1 MTVDKGWLNQGFFDK
16 FFKESIDDV
25 SNFSIMFFNWHF
37 LFLSQGSSFFKAHI
51 LPEVY
56 ASDFFNSIHHVNT
69 FEWLVDLDL
78 SALVVDWTITLNC
91 LSSVLDNAF
100 CQVHD
105 VLEVSIGLVN
115 FDRSELRVMS
125 GIHPF
130 VTEDT
135 ANFIDAFHTTNDKA
149 FQVKLSRNTQYHV
162 NVLSI
167 VVSNEWTSSS
177 TTSFI
182 V

>member
-1 MTVDKGWLNQGFFDK
+1 
-16 FFKESIDDV
+16 
-25 SNFSIMFFNWHF
+25 MFFNWYF
-37 LFLSQGSSFFKAHI
+37 LFFSQGSSFFEGHI

-56 ASDFFNSIHHVNT
+56 ASDFLDGIYHMNT
-69 FEWLVDLDL
+69 FKWFVDLDL
-78 SALVVDWTITLNC
+78 SALVVDWSISFYRNG
-91 LSSVLDNAF
+91 SMLDNAF

-105 VLEVSIGLVN
+105 ILEVCIGLVN
-115 FDRSELRVMS
+115 LDRSELRVMS
-125 GIHPF
+125 GVHSF

-149 FQVKLSRNTQYHV
+149 FQMKLSCNPQYHV

-177 TTSFI
+177 TACFVVENRCFNFKEALSIKIATNF
-182 V
+182 